1 MRTIFVPSC
10 GNVGRGV
17 GLVVVVVTE
26 EEEFIRKEA
35 VELELLRVTEV
46 ESRRKLVMAV
56 LVSLRTGSDGDR

>member
-10 GNVGRGV
+10 GSVGRGV

-26 EEEFIRKEA
+26 EEEFIGKEA

-56 LVSLRTGSDGDR
+56 LVSLRAGSDGDW